1 MYRNTTYVF
10 RYNVRASKPPVMGH
24 SLFAARIKHKTLH
37 WNGTQ
42 ISVSCIESVT
52 ILACKAQLE
61 AALNKQQ
68 LVSSG
73 RYLPVAR
80 QILLTLS
87 RMSSLELSPVG
98 PFQCYLLI
106 YTAYC
111 CILVLVIILVE
122 FYSHDFQ

>member
-10 RYNVRASKPPVMGH
+10 RYNVRAPKPPVMGH

-42 ISVSCIESVT
+42 ISVSCIESVM

-87 RMSSLELSPVG
+87 RMSSLEISPVG
-98 PFQCYLLI
+98 PFQC
-106 YTAYC
+106 
-111 CILVLVIILVE
+111 
-122 FYSHDFQ
+122 

>member
-24 SLFAARIKHKTLH
+24 ALFAARIKHKSLH
-37 WNGTQ
+37 WKGTQ
-42 ISVSCIESVT
+42 ISVSCIESVM

-61 AALNKQQ
+61 AALNIQQ

-111 CILVLVIILVE
+111 FILVLVIILVK
-122 FYSHDFQ
+122 FYSHDIQ